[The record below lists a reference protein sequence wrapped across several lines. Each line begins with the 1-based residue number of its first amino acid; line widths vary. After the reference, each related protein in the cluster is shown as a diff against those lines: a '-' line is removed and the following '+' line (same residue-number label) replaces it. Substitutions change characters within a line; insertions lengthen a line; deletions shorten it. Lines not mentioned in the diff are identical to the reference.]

1 LRPQREMS
9 PGGGVGER
17 RDFETASRAIV
28 ANQQKYADIRVPVL
42 AFYAIAQDA
51 GPLAYKNAARKAA
64 EANEVTE
71 GEAQA
76 RAFEIGVPSA
86 RLFDCLTQIITFF

>member
-1 LRPQREMS
+1 MRAQREMS
-9 PGGGVGER
+9 PGGGVGKR

-51 GPLAYKNAARKAA
+51 GPLAYRDAAARKAA
-64 EANEVTE
+64 EAFSISLLP
-71 GEAQA
+71 QA
-76 RAFEIGVPSA
+76 RHQYFIAIVRIA
-86 RLFDCLTQIITFF
+86 